1 VAVLDKMNATIS
13 LEQFPI
19 SYGLLYN
26 IADFYRLAG
35 AMPQAKL
42 YATKTIESAKRLI
55 ERPELM
61 DADRYSRSFSPFVAS
76 ASAYEILGDYKASRA
91 MLERLAQE
99 SGADPSAQARID
111 EMEIS
116 MYERNGNIKA
126 ALDAAERIAAKYRN
140 SNQELYRSMLPNI
153 EAKIAQ
159 LRSQLG
165 GGQDTALK
173 TPDTSV
179 GNQ

>member
-1 VAVLDKMNATIS
+1 MPS
-13 LEQFPI
+13 GLEF
-19 SYGLLYN
+19 
-26 IADFYRLAG
+26 
-35 AMPQAKL
+35 
-42 YATKTIESAKRLI
+42 
-55 ERPELM
+55 
-61 DADRYSRSFSPFVAS
+61 
-76 ASAYEILGDYKASRA
+76 LGDYKASRA